1 MNHLLLILSFIVSL
15 ITTNPIVDSSQLREK
30 DETIGDSSVNYCVKY
45 DSIKL
50 EFENKGNTCQAI
62 DKDCLTCESCCNN
75 PLNLLFSLAE
85 ILIAIVG
92 LIFIWK
98 QLKQGYKQA
107 EKSNQQSRASN
118 ELAQESYKSFKTESE
133 RQHKLQQETLKAIIE
148 QTDKLY
154 STKQKSEIV
163 DHFASC
169 YSLVEIVYDYLLKHF
184 GDVVRDT
191 KEYSAFVFD
200 TLRTVAK
207 DAGAIQMLMG
217 SEKFGNE
224 DFSNALDICTGMM
237 NLQINNQNDMD
248 DLLERL
254 AICKKAFEN
263 QKNAIDKELE
273 ENE

>member
-15 ITTNPIVDSSQLREK
+15 ITTNPTVDSARWQEK
-30 DETIGDSSVNYCVKY
+30 SETVGDSSVNYRVNF
-45 DSIKL
+45 DSIEL
-50 EFENKGNTCQAI
+50 EVENKSDI
-62 DKDCLTCESCCNN
+62 KDCTVCESCCNN
-75 PLNLLFSLAE
+75 KFNLLTSLAE
-85 ILIAIVG
+85 IFIAILG

-98 QLKQGYKQA
+98 QLKQSYKQA

-118 ELAQESYKSFKTESE
+118 ELAKDSYKSFKTASE
-133 RQHKLQQETLKAIIE
+133 NQHKLQQETLKAIVK

-169 YSLVEIVYDYLLKHF
+169 YSLVEIVYDFLLKHF

-191 KEYSAFVFD
+191 KEYSEFVFD

-207 DAGAIQMLMG
+207 DASAIQMLISG
-217 SEKFGNE
+217 ESFGNE
-224 DFSNALDICTGMM
+224 EFSKALDICTGMM
-237 NLQINNQNDMD
+237 NLQINNQQDMD
-248 DLLERL
+248 DLLEQL
-254 AICKKAFEN
+254 AICKKAFEK